1 MAAVN
6 DATKQKIGDIYQYF
20 IALFDCFS
28 LKKGESM
35 LIETEGDVSIVS
47 HSGQN
52 RIQKEI
58 KHHLGKRNLSDRDED
73 FWNTLD
79 NWCKNKHRTA
89 TFEKLIFYTTSGIS
103 KNSAFYNWNT
113 VDTDARYR
121 LLKDCGEERRMR
133 ESSFRQHYDNI
144 FSANTLTQKELMD
157 ILGKIEI
164 WSDQSVISEIDQ
176 IFAEASRHIPLE
188 NRRLYI
194 EFLLGHIMAKVADP
208 PHKWH
213 VSFDDFEQM
222 VIDATGRFAKSDHVY
237 LPSDT
242 GGEPSPEDCAALQE
256 KVFVKEIER
265 IEYDQVIHS
274 AIDDYWRTHTQ
285 VLRSAQSNILFMASL
300 PAYKDDLKR
309 RLDGEKRQA
318 SRRMRGQDHCAH
330 IDESQDMYDRATSW
344 PATDFGNVVGNT
356 GYFQNGIIHEIVD
369 EQAFKW
375 SLEEVDEH

>member
-1 MAAVN
+1 M
-6 DATKQKIGDIYQYF
+6 
-20 IALFDCFS
+20 
-28 LKKGESM
+28 
-35 LIETEGDVSIVS
+35 
-47 HSGQN
+47 
-52 RIQKEI
+52 IQKVQQ
-58 KHHLGKRNLSDRDED
+58 KGGDCRQSNGAYQKRENHKRDSI
-73 FWNTLD
+73 LP
-79 NWCKNKHRTA
+79 
-89 TFEKLIFYTTSGIS
+89 
-103 KNSAFYNWNT
+103 
-113 VDTDARYR
+113 V
-121 LLKDCGEERRMR
+121 
-133 ESSFRQHYDNI
+133 
-144 FSANTLTQKELMD
+144 
-157 ILGKIEI
+157 LGKIEI

-330 IDESQDMYDRATSW
+330 ITRCCIRLCPKQRSIRRSSVLLRIFLNSTIRL
-344 PATDFGNVVGNT
+344 
-356 GYFQNGIIHEIVD
+356 YFRMTASSHDITH
-369 EQAFKW
+369 
-375 SLEEVDEH
+375 